1 MKQDLLNGN
10 TSRLLFTLTLPM
22 IWGMLSI
29 MTFRLADAY
38 FVSFLGTD
46 ELSALSFT
54 FPVVMIVGSLAL
66 GLAAGA
72 SSVVSKKVGEGD
84 LVNVKRL
91 STDILIISLPLVLL
105 FALTGILTIEPVF
118 RFLGAQDELLPLIH
132 EYMTVWY
139 YGIIFYILSMV
150 GNGIIRATGDTR
162 FPGTIMSAAAIMN
175 IALDPLFIFGFAS
188 FPGMG
193 IRGAAVASF
202 IARFISFSAT
212 AYVLAI
218 RKRLI
223 SPLFPSLSAMME
235 SWKKLLYISVPS
247 IGTHLMN
254 SLSHVVIIKLLSGYG
269 KGVVA
274 GVGVAGR
281 LESFGLIIP
290 MAISSVI
297 GPFTGQNWGAGKI
310 KRIDRGIFVTFSFI
324 VGWGVLLLGLFLVFG
339 RDLALLFSHDREVV
353 ETIVLYFRIVSISYG
368 LQGVFYVACSAL
380 NALKKPIHSITLHA
394 IRIIGIYLPLVII
407 FAFFYKVVGVFMALM
422 ITNFVSGLIAYM
434 MLKRVVNR
442 LY

>member
-38 FVSFLGTD
+38 FISFLGTD

-54 FPVVMIVGSLAL
+54 FPVVMIIGSLAL
-66 GLAAGA
+66 GLTAGA
-72 SSVVSKKVGEGD
+72 SSVVSKTVGEGD
-84 LVNVKRL
+84 LSNVKRL
-91 STDILIISLPLVLL
+91 STDILVIALLLVAL
-105 FALTGILTIEPVF
+105 FTLVGVLTINPVF
-118 RFLGAQDELLPLIH
+118 RFLGAPYELLPLIN

-139 YGIIFYILSMV
+139 YGIVFFIPSMV

-162 FPGTIMSAAAIMN
+162 FPGTIMSATALMN
-175 IALDPLFIFGFAS
+175 IILDPLFIFGFAS
-188 FPGMG
+188 LPGMG

-202 IARFISFSAT
+202 FARFISFFAT
-212 AYVLAI
+212 GYILI
-218 RKRLI
+218 FRKRLI
-223 SPLFPSLSAMME
+223 SLQLPSLTAMFE

-269 KGVVA
+269 KAVVA

-281 LESFGLIIP
+281 LESFGLIVP

-310 KRIDRGIFVTFSFI
+310 KRIDRGIFVTFTFI
-324 VGWGVLLLGLFLVFG
+324 MGWGIFLLALFLIFS
-339 RDLALLFSHDREVV
+339 RDLAFLFSHDSDVV
-353 ETIVLYFRIVSISYG
+353 ETIVLYFRIISISYG

-380 NALKKPIHSITLHA
+380 NALKKPIHSTTLNI
-394 IRIIGIYLPLVII
+394 IRIIAIYLPLAII
-407 FAFFYKVVGVFMALM
+407 LVSFYRVEGVFMALM
-422 ITNFVSGLIAYM
+422 ITNFVSGFIAYM
-434 MLKRVVNR
+434 ALKRVVNK

>member
-10 TSRLLFTLTLPM
+10 TSRLLLALTLPM

-54 FPVVMIVGSLAL
+54 FPVVMIVGGLAL
-66 GLAAGA
+66 GLTAGA
-72 SSVVSKKVGEGD
+72 SSVVSKAVGEGD
-84 LVNVKRL
+84 LINVRRL
-91 STDILIISLPLVLL
+91 STDILLISFPAVLL
-105 FALTGILTIEPVF
+105 FALAGVMTIGPVF
-118 RFLGAQDELLPLIH
+118 RFLGAPRELMPLINQ
-132 EYMTVWY
+132 YMTVWY

-162 FPGTIMSAAAIMN
+162 FPGTIMSAAAVMN
-175 IALDPLFIFGFAS
+175 IVLDPLFIFGFS
-188 FPGMG
+188 SLPGMG

-212 AYVLAI
+212 GYVLII

-223 SPLFPSLSAMME
+223 SPLFPSFAAMAE

-247 IGTHLMN
+247 MGTHLMN

-269 KGVVA
+269 KAVVA

-281 LESFGLIIP
+281 LESFGLIVP

-310 KRIDRGIFVTFSFI
+310 KRIDRGIFVTFTFI
-324 VGWGVLLLGLFLVFG
+324 IGWGIFLLALFLLFG

-353 ETIVLYFRIVSISYG
+353 ETIVLYFRIISVSYG
-368 LQGVFYVACSAL
+368 LQGIFYVACSAL
-380 NALKKPIHSITLHA
+380 NALKKPIHSTALHM
-394 IRIIGIYLPLVII
+394 IRIIAIYLPLAIVL
-407 FAFFYKVVGVFMALM
+407 AFFYKVDGVFIALM
-422 ITNFVSGLIAYM
+422 ITNFVSGFIAYL

>member
-10 TSRLLFTLTLPM
+10 TSRLLFALTLPM
-22 IWGMLSI
+22 IGGMLSI
-29 MTFRLADAY
+29 MTFRIADTY

-66 GLAAGA
+66 GLTAGA
-72 SSVVSKKVGEGD
+72 SSVVSKTVGEGD
-84 LVNVKRL
+84 LINVKRL
-91 STDILIISLPLVLL
+91 STDILIISIPFVMLFSLL
-105 FALTGILTIEPVF
+105 GVVTIEPVF
-118 RFLGAQDELLPLIH
+118 RFLGAPDELLPLIN

-139 YGIIFYILSMV
+139 YGIIFHILSMV

-162 FPGTIMSAAAIMN
+162 FPGIIMSAAALMN
-175 IALDPLFIFGFAS
+175 IVLDPLFIFGFAS
-188 FPGMG
+188 QPGMG

-212 AYVLAI
+212 GYVLII

-223 SPLFPSLSAMME
+223 APQFPSLSAMME

-247 IGTHLMN
+247 VGTHLMN
-254 SLSHVVIIKLLSGYG
+254 SLSHVVIIKLLAGYG
-269 KGVVA
+269 KAVVA

-281 LESFGLIIP
+281 LESFGLIVP

-310 KRIDRGIFVTFSFI
+310 KRIDRGIFVTFTFI
-324 VGWGVLLLGLFLVFG
+324 VGWGILLLGLFLIFA

-353 ETIVLYFRIVSISYG
+353 ETIVLYFRIISISYG

-380 NALKKPIHSITLHA
+380 NALKKPIHSTALNI
-394 IRIIGIYLPLVII
+394 IRIIAIYLPLAILL
-407 FAFFYKVVGVFMALM
+407 AFFYKVEGVFIALM
-422 ITNFVSGLIAYM
+422 ITNFVSGFIAYI
-434 MLKRVVNR
+434 MLKMVVNR
-442 LY
+442 LS

>member
-1 MKQDLLNGN
+1 
-10 TSRLLFTLTLPM
+10 
-22 IWGMLSI
+22 

-324 VGWGVLLLGLFLVFG
+324 VGWGVFLLGLFLVFG

-394 IRIIGIYLPLVII
+394 IRIVGIYLPLVII
-407 FAFFYKVVGVFMALM
+407 LAFFYKVDGVFMALM